1 MQFQVWFLYCVF
13 LSHIQSCL
21 LAVTCVGPTPSINVV
36 HSIPSR
42 DLVIPKFHTSYGIS
56 YMTGDKSVLYLLL
69 IRTVNDPLLHAPP

>member
-36 HSIPSR
+36 HSTPSR